1 MHFAHPLWLM
11 AALAGVGV
19 LYLAYRRLERRRTT
33 LLGSFASARLITQ
46 LTQSVS
52 RRRIWIKR
60 AAIIVAVACV
70 CVALARP
77 QGAYTTEVT
86 HRSGLDI
93 LVAIDTSKSMLTP
106 DVKPSRLAR
115 AKLAAE
121 DLLDTLH
128 GDGVGLVAFAGDAF
142 VEAPITTD
150 YEAYRDA
157 VEALDTNTIPRGG
170 TDIASAIRVAQATFK
185 SRPSSDKILI
195 LMTDGEDLD
204 AQGIAAAEAAAK
216 QGLRI
221 FTVGVGTTAGDL
233 IPVPDG
239 HGGTQYLK
247 DESGEPVRSHLDVA
261 TLQQI
266 AQATGG
272 MYVPLG
278 SQGQGLTAIYARGL
292 ASFARHDL
300 AEQRFRVYSE
310 WFQWP
315 LLAGIILLVLEALLS
330 TRRRSPQRDAQQP
343 APAARPLVRGLAK
356 AIAPAVLVAAGLALT
371 AFSGTAHASASDAE
385 KSYLR
390 GDFARADS
398 EYAASAR
405 KRPTEAKL
413 QFNVGAAAY
422 KSGDFKT
429 ATTAFQSAIKA
440 GAPLVQQG
448 AYYNLGNT
456 EYRVGQQT
464 QQAQP
469 QTTIAHWQAA
479 MKSYDAALQMHP
491 GDADA
496 KFNRDLVQRKLA
508 QLQHQEAQKQPQKQG
523 QKQGQQQDQK
533 QPQQQKSSGTRPQ
546 KSQGKDGA
554 QGSGA
559 DQKQSPTQGG
569 SPSQGQG
576 QNPAKEQP
584 SGQGKNPSQAQNQA
598 SGQGSASPA
607 PRNGSSAPAN
617 GNASAASQ
625 QPPQASQPPPG
636 PESSAGT
643 PKAAGTPVAAAGT
656 PSGMQANRSS
666 PEAAHAEPGQLT
678 KDEAEH
684 LLDSLKDEE
693 HRLPAASL
701 GLNA

>member
-1 MHFAHPLWLM
+1 M
-11 AALAGVGV
+11 AAFAGVAA
-19 LYLAYRRLERRRTT
+19 LYFSFRRLERQRAA
-33 LLGSFASARLITQ
+33 LLGAFASTRLIAQ

-52 RRRIWIKR
+52 LRRIWIKR
-60 AAIIVAVACV
+60 VAIIAAVACV
-70 CVALARP
+70 CAALARP
-77 QGAYTTEVT
+77 QGAFTTEVT

-93 LVAIDTSKSMLTP
+93 LIAIDTSKSMLTP
-106 DVKPSRLAR
+106 DVKPNRLTR
-115 AKLAAE
+115 AKLAAQ
-121 DLLDTLH
+121 DLLDNLH

-170 TDIASAIRVAQATFK
+170 TNIASAIRVAQTTFK
-185 SRPSSDKILI
+185 ARPASDKILI

-204 AQGIAAAEAAAK
+204 AQGVAAAQAATK

-239 HGGTQYLK
+239 SGGTQYLK

-278 SQGQGLTAIYARGL
+278 NQGQGLSAIYTHGL

-300 AEQRFRVYSE
+300 AEQSFRVYSE

-315 LLAGIILLVLEALLS
+315 LLAGIILLMLEALVS
-330 TRRRSPQRDAQQP
+330 TRRRSPKCDTQQP
-343 APAARPLVRGLAK
+343 APAARHLVRGLAQ
-356 AIAPAVLVAAGLALT
+356 AVAPAVMVAVGLALT
-371 AFSGTAHASASDAE
+371 TFAGTAHASASDAE

-390 GDFARADS
+390 GDFARADTQY
-398 EYAASAR
+398 EASAR

-413 QFNVGAAAY
+413 QFNVGAATY

-429 ATTAFQSAIKA
+429 ATTAFQSAVKT

-469 QTTIAHWQAA
+469 QTTIEHWQAA
-479 MKSYDAALQMHP
+479 VKSYDAALQMQP
-491 GDADA
+491 SDADA

-508 QLQHQEAQKQPQKQG
+508 QLQQQEAQKQAQKQG
-523 QKQGQQQDQK
+523 QKQDQK
-533 QPQQQKSSGTRPQ
+533 QSQQQKSSGTQPQ

-554 QGSGA
+554 QGSSAG
-559 DQKQSPTQGG
+559 QKQSQSQGG

-576 QNPAKEQP
+576 QNPAKDQA
-584 SGQGKNPSQAQNQA
+584 SGQGKKPSQAQNQS
-598 SGQGSASPA
+598 SGQGANPA
-607 PRNGSSAPAN
+607 PRNDRSAPPPAN

-625 QPPQASQPPPG
+625 QPGQASQPPPA

-643 PKAAGTPVAAAGT
+643 PKAVGTPVAAAGT
-656 PSGMQANRSS
+656 PPGTQANRSNS
-666 PEAAHAEPGQLT
+666 QAANAEPGQLT

-693 HRLPAASL
+693 HRLPSASL
-701 GLNA
+701 GLNAEMSANNPPRKDW